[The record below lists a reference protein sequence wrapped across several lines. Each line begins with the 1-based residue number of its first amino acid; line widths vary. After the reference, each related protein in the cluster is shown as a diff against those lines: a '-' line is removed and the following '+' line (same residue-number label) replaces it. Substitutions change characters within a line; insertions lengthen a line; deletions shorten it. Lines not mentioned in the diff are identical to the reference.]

1 MLNNNVF
8 FYVSLQKK
16 RSVVEGE
23 TVDNVVMNHHGNVSI
38 KHWKQS
44 HSLPTCL
51 CNRMHS
57 DTNSSLWINHY
68 QN

>member
-1 MLNNNVF
+1 MCFSMLNNNVF

-38 KHWKQS
+38 KH
-44 HSLPTCL
+44 
-51 CNRMHS
+51 
-57 DTNSSLWINHY
+57 
-68 QN
+68 